1 MFCPASSEV
10 NYPSIVASVDE
21 DIVRLRI
28 TPYYSNIM
36 KFLDDLFDLAGPF
49 LPPRECESATV
60 KSTY

>member
-36 KFLDDLFDLAGPF
+36 KFLDDLSE
-49 LPPRECESATV
+49 RV
-60 KSTY
+60 